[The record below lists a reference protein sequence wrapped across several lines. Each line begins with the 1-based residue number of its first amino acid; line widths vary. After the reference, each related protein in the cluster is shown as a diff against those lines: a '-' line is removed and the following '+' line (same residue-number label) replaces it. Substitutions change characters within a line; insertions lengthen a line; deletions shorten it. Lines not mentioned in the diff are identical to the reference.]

1 MESSSLLDLAI
12 RAARDNSI
20 DIVRNVMIADP
31 HLLDAFAGDDSGW
44 KGWTVLG
51 QAARYGR
58 LEIVRHLLERGA
70 SVDGQGGDGYT
81 PLILACAGRHR
92 DVVEL
97 LLYRGADVDLRA
109 NDGMTAVRQSRQ
121 CGPPELFE
129 MVVKV
134 NTEYS
139 RGDLKLVR
147 NACITGGTRCR
158 EAKARY

>member
-1 MESSSLLDLAI
+1 MEPSSLLDLAI

-31 HLLDAFAGDDSGW
+31 HLLDAYGSEDNAW
-44 KGWTVLG
+44 KGLTVLG
-51 QAARYGR
+51 NAARYGR

-97 LLYRGADVDLRA
+97 LLYKGADVDLRA

-121 CGPPELFE
+121 CGPPDLFE
-129 MVVKV
+129 MIIKV
-134 NTEYS
+134 NTTFPEEI
-139 RGDLKLVR
+139 LIIFILM
-147 NACITGGTRCR
+147 CITGSSCSRKATTR
-158 EAKARY
+158 Y